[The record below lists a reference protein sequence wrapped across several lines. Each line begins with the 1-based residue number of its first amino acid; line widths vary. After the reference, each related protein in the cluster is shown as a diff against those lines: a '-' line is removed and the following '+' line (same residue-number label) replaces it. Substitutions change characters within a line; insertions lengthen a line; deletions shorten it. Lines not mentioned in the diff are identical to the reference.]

1 MTDETQLDFELT
13 ARRQLGYLI
22 KTINNSKGWA
32 SEKLNEGEMD
42 LETRDSMLLLGELW
56 TQSLRHVFADFL
68 DEYYPEEEE

>member
-1 MTDETQLDFELT
+1 MSDETQLDFELT

-22 KTINNSKGWA
+22 KTINNSKNWA
-32 SEKLNEGEMD
+32 SEKLEEGEMD

-56 TQSLRHVFADFL
+56 TQSLRQVFNDFL